1 MKDNY
6 KEIMGRQVLGDE
18 KKDEIL
24 QKIKNGTKKR
34 RLKPRFRIVIAAAVL
49 SVLVTSSVLAV
60 GFFHGKSTV
69 DIHKDP
75 DKTKFSVDYTGV
87 KNFPLT
93 AFSADIRNVDD
104 TVYQKYTSLTEA
116 EGALGIPLC
125 ENSIVYGSD
134 IKNRNLFNGEDLEI
148 GDRVHCYS
156 SYEGSDGNLYRAKLN
171 ASYRMRGFDLILRV
185 TVTAENDSVDMNAEN
200 LHSYGRIYESE
211 DIASVTNESYAAE
224 NGIEA
229 TVVTVKW
236 KERTVRSLVAN
247 FVISG
252 ISYSI
257 EITGYPPERE
267 SDAKKLLYD
276 VINAYTFCEE
286 GCSDTSHH
294 HYEVCGDRSDHVN
307 EGSSAENHHGSH
319 NH

>member
-24 QKIKNGTKKR
+24 QKIKNGERKSKTS
-34 RLKPRFRIVIAAAVL
+34 PRIRIVIAAAVL

-75 DKTKFSVDYTGV
+75 DKTKFSVDYSGV
-87 KNFPLT
+87 TNFPLT
-93 AFSADIRNVDD
+93 AFAADIRNVDD

-134 IKNRNLFNGEDLEI
+134 IKNCNLFNGEDMEI

-156 SYEGSDGNLYRAKLN
+156 SYEGTDGNLYRAKLN
-171 ASYRMRGFDLILRV
+171 ASYRLKGFDLILSA
-185 TVTAENDSVDMNAEN
+185 TVTAENDSVDMSAEN
-200 LHSYGRIYESE
+200 LHDYGRIYESE
-211 DIASVTNESYAAE
+211 DIDSVINERYTAE

-229 TVVTVKW
+229 TIVTVKW
-236 KERTVRSLVAN
+236 KERTAKSLVAN
-247 FVISG
+247 LVISG

-257 EITGYPPERE
+257 EIAGYPPERE

-276 VINAYTFCEE
+276 IINAYTFCEE

-294 HYEVCGDRSDHVN
+294 HYEVCGGHTEHVDGDATS
-307 EGSSAENHHGSH
+307 EKHHGSH